1 MIILPKED
9 LHDQAGME
17 RSFRSYFE
25 YVKQECDG
33 TFNCMLGAE
42 LVSCDYEKKTVLLKM
57 ETQSWMTNPSNML
70 HGGVTA
76 SILDMTMGLLCR
88 YCSGGYMTPT
98 IDMSVSYLRPAPL
111 NETLY
116 IQAQVTHRGMSVCHA
131 TGTAW
136 AAGAQNKPVA
146 TASGSYY
153 VTHTPG
159 IKN

>member
-9 LHDQAGME
+9 LHDQEGME
-17 RSFRSYFE
+17 RAFQDYFK
-25 YVKQECDG
+25 YVAQECDG
-33 TFNCMLGAE
+33 TFNHMLGAA
-42 LVSCDYEKKTVLLKM
+42 LVSCDYEKKAVLLKM
-57 ETQSWMTNPSNML
+57 DTQSWMTNPSDML

-88 YCSGGYMTPT
+88 YYSGGYMTPT

-131 TGTAW
+131 IGTAW
-136 AAGAQNKPVA
+136 AANAPEKPVA
-146 TASGSYY
+146 TSTGSYY
-153 VTHTPG
+153 VTHTKG
-159 IKN
+159 